1 MKTSKEGSF
10 TSQISRAENT
20 ADVMLD
26 IINSLTREL
35 AKWTD
40 KFCLIDRHLIV
51 FALRRVADG
60 LYGDMTLPEKLAL
73 RYLEKNIETTMIS
86 YPSNKGRADDEA

>member
-1 MKTSKEGSF
+1 MKISKEGSF
-10 TSQISRAENT
+10 VSQLNRAENST
-20 ADVMLD
+20 DVMLD
-26 IINSLTREL
+26 ILNSLTREL

-60 LYGDMTLPEKLAL
+60 LYGDMSFLEKLAL
-73 RYLEKNIETTMIS
+73 RHLEKNIETTMIS
-86 YPSNKGRADDEA
+86 YPSNKGRDDDDT